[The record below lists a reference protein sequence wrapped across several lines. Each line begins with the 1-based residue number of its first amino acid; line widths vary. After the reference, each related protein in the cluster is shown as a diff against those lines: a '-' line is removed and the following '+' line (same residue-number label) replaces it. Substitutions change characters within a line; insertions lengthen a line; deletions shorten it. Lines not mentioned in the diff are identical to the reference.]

1 MTEKLK
7 GKFQLRHE
15 MSEENRQRFD
25 LEMEKFADEQER
37 RKEVG
42 FFPVGL
48 ESEEG
53 KGTTIFFT
61 LPMV

>member
-15 MSEENRQRFD
+15 MSEEDRQRFD

-37 RKEVG
+37 RK
-42 FFPVGL
+42 
-48 ESEEG
+48 
-53 KGTTIFFT
+53 
-61 LPMV
+61 

>member
-15 MSEENRQRFD
+15 MSEEDRQRFD

-37 RKEVG
+37 RKEEG
-42 FFPVGL
+42 YFPKGV

-53 KGTTIFFT
+53 KRYWES
-61 LPMV
+61 MCWD